1 MSASTPPL
9 SGPSKP
15 QAKALNCPKC
25 GAAIV
30 LRSFGQAETVVC
42 ASCHCI
48 LDAKDPRLAILQQF
62 EIKTSDVR
70 PLIPLGT
77 RGKLRDTDYEVIG
90 FQRRSTQVDGIT
102 YCWHEYVLFNPYK
115 GIRYLSEYNG
125 HWNDISICKVLPTA
139 DHNMFGGSSLTA
151 NYLGETYKHFQTA
164 DASTDFVLG
173 EFPWQVRVGEKAA
186 VTDYVHPPR
195 VLSSE
200 KLDKEVSW
208 SIGEYMYGREIWDAF
223 KLPGAPPEATGVYE
237 NQPSPVTTNVTGMW
251 VAFAALA
258 VLLLALMAG
267 FDMRAGKKPVF
278 SQAYRYNRAD
288 SKAEASF
295 VTDVFELTGHTS
307 TVEVKT
313 YAPVSNHWIYFNYA
327 LVNQDTGQA
336 WDFGR
341 EVSYYY
347 GHDSD
352 GSWTEGKQN
361 DDVVIPSVPP
371 GHYYLRIEPEADPSL
386 PSIPY
391 TVDVTHDVPVFGIYG
406 IAFLALLAPVVV
418 ISFRAYTFERSR
430 WFESDHPPMQLSS
443 SSEADD

>member
-9 SGPSKP
+9 SGPPKA
-15 QAKALNCPKC
+15 QAKALNCPNC

-48 LDAKDPRLAILQQF
+48 LDAKDPNLAILQQF

-77 RGKLRDTDYEVIG
+77 RGKLRGTDYEVIG
-90 FQRRSTQVDGIT
+90 FQRRSIQADGIT

-125 HWNDISICKVLPTA
+125 HWNDISICKMLPMSEGT
-139 DHNMFGGSSLTA
+139 SA
-151 NYLGETYKHFQTA
+151 NYLGEVYKHFQTC

-200 KLDKEVSW
+200 KLDKEVTW
-208 SIGEYMYGREIWDAF
+208 SIGEYMYGREIWEAF
-223 KLPGAPPEATGVYE
+223 KLHGAPPEAMGVYE
-237 NQPSPVTTNVTGMW
+237 NQPSAVRTNVTGMW
-251 VAFAALA
+251 VAFAGF
-258 VLLLALMAG
+258 VVFLLALMSG
-267 FDMRAGKKPVF
+267 FAMRAKKEPVF
-278 SQAYRYNRAD
+278 HETYRYNRAD

-295 VTDVFELTGHTS
+295 VTDVFELTGRTS

-313 YAPVSNHWIYFNYA
+313 YAPVSNHWIYLNYA
-327 LVNQDTGQA
+327 LINQDTGQA

-341 EVSYYY
+341 EVSYYSGY
-347 GHDSD
+347 DSD
-352 GSWTEGKQN
+352 GSWSEGKQN
-361 DDVVIPSVPP
+361 DAVVVPRVPP
-371 GHYYLRIEPEADPSL
+371 GHYYLRIEPEADPAL
-386 PSIPY
+386 PGIPY
-391 TVDVTHDVPVFGIYG
+391 TVEVNRDVPVFGIYG
-406 IAFLALLAPVVV
+406 IAFLALLAPAV
-418 ISFRAYTFERSR
+418 IMSLRAYTFEWSR
-430 WFESDHPPMQLSS
+430 WSESDHPPMNVANLASS
-443 SSEADD
+443 SGDDE